1 MNLDPNTSLS
11 IMQAAQGGANNAIN
25 ATKNVTNKD
34 AVSKIKDDKLDVVAK
49 DFEAMFVTEMMKP
62 MFEQIKPN
70 KMFGGGKGEEIFS
83 GMMLQEYGK
92 MMAETGQ
99 IGIATSVKAELI
111 RMQGEELDLTQE
123 AEGQTQT
130 ADNTLDNQTGED
142 ALNTIINN
150 TANSTTISVE

>member
-11 IMQAAQGGANNAIN
+11 IMQAAQSEANNAMN
-25 ATKNVTNKD
+25 AAKNASNKGASKD
-34 AVSKIKDDKLDVVAK
+34 ALAKKDSDRLDAVAK

-99 IGIATSVKAELI
+99 LGIASSVKQELI
-111 RMQGEELDLTQE
+111 RMQGEELETEQ
-123 AEGQTQT
+123 
-130 ADNTLDNQTGED
+130 NTTRKMTKTEDSSGLDD
-142 ALNTIINN
+142 II
-150 TANSTTISVE
+150 AAQVGSPQ